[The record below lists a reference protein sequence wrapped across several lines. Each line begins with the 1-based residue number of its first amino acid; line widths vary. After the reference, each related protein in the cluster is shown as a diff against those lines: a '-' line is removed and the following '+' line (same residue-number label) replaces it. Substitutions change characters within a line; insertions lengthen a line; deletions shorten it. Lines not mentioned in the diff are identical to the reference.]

1 MDLETMD
8 LDSLSIKLQAFLL
21 VGEEL
26 LNILALISLKLN
38 HLAHLSVD
46 DDGAIASKFLLDDL
60 EDFLLVKLLRKTLD
74 SGQSL
79 TTIALL
85 NTNVNVILR
94 LLCLSRI
101 LVGFGEGIKGFQV
114 LD

>member
-1 MDLETMD
+1 MGLKAVD
-8 LDSLSIKLQAFLL
+8 LDSLGIKFQAFLL

-26 LNILALISLKLN
+26 LNILALISLELN
-38 HLAHLSVD
+38 HLPHLSVD
-46 DDGAIASKFLLDDL
+46 DDGAIASKLLLDDL
-60 EDFLLVKLLRKTLD
+60 EDFLLIKLLRKTLN

-85 NTNVNVILR
+85 DTNVNVILG

-101 LVGFGEGIKGFQV
+101 LVGFGEGIKGF
-114 LD
+114 

>member
-1 MDLETMD
+1 MGLEAMD
-8 LDSLSIKLQAFLL
+8 LDSLGIKFQAFFL

-26 LNILALISLKLN
+26 LNILALISLELD
-38 HLAHLSVD
+38 HLPHLSVD
-46 DDGAIASKFLLDDL
+46 DDGAIASKLLLDDL
-60 EDFLLVKLLRKTLD
+60 KNFFLVKLLGKTLN

-85 NTNVNVILR
+85 DTNMNIILG

-101 LVGFGEGIKGFQV
+101 LVGFGEGIKGF
-114 LD
+114 

>member
-1 MDLETMD
+1 MGLETMD
-8 LDSLSIKLQAFLL
+8 LDSLGIKFQAFLL

-26 LNILALISLKLN
+26 LNILALIALELD
-38 HLAHLSVD
+38 HLPHLSVD

-60 EDFLLVKLLRKTLD
+60 EDFLLVELLGKTLN
-74 SGQSL
+74 SRQSL

-85 NTNVNVILR
+85 DTNVYVVLG

-101 LVGFGEGIKGFQV
+101 LVGFGEGIKGFKV